1 MGPRPTGMALAL
13 SLQRLAS
20 FHGPL
25 GTPGAYRSMKVSLA
39 LEGLASESMKVGW
52 YLGLEK
58 QAHKGGPEA

>member
-25 GTPGAYRSMKVSLA
+25 GMPGAYRSMKVSLA
-39 LEGLASESMKVGW
+39 LEGLAPESMKVG
-52 YLGLEK
+52 LVPGIRE
-58 QAHKGGPEA
+58 AGP